1 MSLPEKLTG
10 LKNKK
15 TFLII
20 AAALCLSIALG
31 LYSFA
36 VGRGGEAVAEEI
48 KEVTVKKGELKI
60 DLAADGKAELD
71 TVGLN
76 FQINGVIKEI
86 SVQPGDQV
94 KAGDIIARL
103 DAEKYQLELEA
114 ARAGYEAA
122 RAKLAKAKDDYN
134 NKLIAAKE
142 KMDNAMLVYQPMS
155 EVPDIFPAQE
165 VALKKLAA
173 DSAREA
179 YEAAKRATSD
189 IQMEEAAVAQA
200 LVNLKK
206 AEKNLEDTVLRAPVN
221 GTVLYIANKVGE
233 TVSGGG
239 DNADKQFAVVSTGDA
254 VTVISQVLELDIAE
268 VTLGQAAEVEFEA
281 LPGETFSGKVGGIEA
296 LPVSDPSGI
305 VAYEVSILLDQPDA
319 RIKNGMT
326 GAVSLI
332 IEQKKDVLIIPN
344 AAVKRV
350 DGAAVVEMYNEAGEI
365 VTRKVKTGFTDGSN
379 VEVIDGLQQGDKVVI
394 RTRPAGQ
401 GGKV

>member
-1 MSLPEKLTG
+1 MNIPEKLTG

-20 AAALCLSIALG
+20 VTALCLSIALG

-36 VGRGGEAVAEEI
+36 AGSGEQAVVEEI
-48 KEVTVKKGELKI
+48 KEVTVKKGDLKI
-60 DLAADGKAELD
+60 NLVADGQAELA
-71 TVGLN
+71 TVGLS

-86 SVQPGDQV
+86 PVHPGVQV

-114 ARAGYEAA
+114 ARAGYEVAQA
-122 RAKLAKAKDDYN
+122 RLAKAKDDYD

-155 EVPDIFPAQE
+155 EVPDIFPAQD

-173 DSAREA
+173 DSARDA
-179 YEAAKRATSD
+179 YEATKQATSD
-189 IQMEEAAVAQA
+189 IQVEEAAVSQA

-206 AEKNLEDTVLRAPVN
+206 AEKNLDDTVLKSPVN
-221 GTVLYIANKVGE
+221 GTVLYIAGKVGE
-233 TVSGGG
+233 TAAGGG
-239 DNADKQFAVVSTGDA
+239 DNTDKQFAVVSTSDA
-254 VTVISQVLELDIAE
+254 VAVIFQVLELDIAE
-268 VTLGQAAEVEFEA
+268 VAPGQAAEVEFEA
-281 LPGETFSGKVGGIEA
+281 LPGETFSGQVGGIEA

-305 VAYEVSILLDQPDA
+305 VAYEVSVLLDQPEA

-332 IEQKKDVLIIPN
+332 IEQKKDVLNIPN
-344 AAVKRV
+344 VAVHRF
-350 DGAAVVEMYNEAGEI
+350 DGATVVEMYNEAGEI

-379 VEVIDGLQQGDKVVI
+379 VEVIDGLQQGDKLII
-394 RTRPAGQ
+394 RTTPASQ
-401 GGKV
+401 GGKA

>member
-1 MSLPEKLTG
+1 MPEKLTV

-15 TFLII
+15 TSLII
-20 AAALCLSIALG
+20 AAALCLSMAIG

-36 VGRGGEAVAEEI
+36 AGRGEQAVAEEI
-48 KEVTVKKGELKI
+48 KEVTVKKGDLKI

-71 TVGLN
+71 TVGLS

-86 SVQPGDQV
+86 PVQPGDHV

-122 RAKLAKAKDDYN
+122 RARLAKARDDYN

-155 EVPDIFPAQE
+155 QVPDIFPAQE

-173 DSAREA
+173 DSTREA
-179 YEAAKRATSD
+179 YEAAKKATSD
-189 IQMEEAAVAQA
+189 IKMEEAAVAQA

-206 AEKNLEDTVLRAPVN
+206 AEKNLEDTVLRSPVD
-221 GTVLYIANKVGE
+221 GTVLYIAGKVGE
-233 TVSGGG
+233 SVSGGG
-239 DNADKQFAVVSTGDA
+239 DNADKQFAVVSTGDS
-254 VTVISQVLELDIAE
+254 VTVTAQVLELDIAE
-268 VTLGQAAEVEFEA
+268 VAPGQAAEVEFEA
-281 LPGETFSGKVGGIEA
+281 LPGEIFTGRVGGIEA
-296 LPVSDPSGI
+296 LPVTDASGI
-305 VAYEVSILLDQPDA
+305 VAYEVSVLLDKPDA
-319 RIKNGMT
+319 RIKHGMT
-326 GAVSLI
+326 GTVSFI

-350 DGAAVVEMYNEAGEI
+350 DGATVVEMYNEAGEI
-365 VTRKVKTGFTDGSN
+365 VTRKVKTGFTDGRN
-379 VEVIDGLQQGDKVVI
+379 VEVIEGLKQGDKIII
-394 RTRPAGQ
+394 RTRTSAQ
-401 GGKV
+401 GGKA